1 MCKTHCLQCIVGG
14 SHVVQKHA
22 CSACWLQ
29 NSLPAVHCW
38 WLHVGHV
45 SGHVQKLI
53 ACSALLVAT
62 CRSCEWACAKL
73 IACSALLVATCRSC
87 EWACAKLIACSALL
101 VATCRSCEWACTKLI
116 ACSALLVATC
126 RSCEWACTKTHCL
139 QCIVGGYM

>member
-1 MCKTHCLQCIVGG
+1 MYK
-14 SHVVQKHA
+14 
-22 CSACWLQ
+22 

-45 SGHVQKLI
+45 SGHVQKRI
-53 ACSALLVAT
+53 AVHCALLVAT

-101 VATCRSCEWACTKLI
+101 VATCRSCEWACTK
-116 ACSALLVATC
+116 
-126 RSCEWACTKTHCL
+126 THCL